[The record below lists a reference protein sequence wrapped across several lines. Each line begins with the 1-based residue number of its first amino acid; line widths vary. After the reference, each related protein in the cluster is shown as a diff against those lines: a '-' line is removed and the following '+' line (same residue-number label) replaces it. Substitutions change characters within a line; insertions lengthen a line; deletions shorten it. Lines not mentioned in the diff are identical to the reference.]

1 MSLTVQNRVNEFLRN
16 ATGDFLDL
24 RDGWSGWKVHRAAF
38 RATALKSV
46 QQLRC
51 DVDRHLRDILQHAFL
66 TCPYYRDT
74 WRSVGFDGTARNAAQ
89 SLTALPLISKET
101 VRLHRE
107 TLRSQAY
114 SEAQLEVAYT
124 GGTTTTPTR
133 FYRDRGCR
141 IVRTGRQWGIL
152 ERCGYRRGL
161 RRALVWGVRADLA
174 LPTASWNFRQWL
186 RQFAE
191 NQDVLACATITE
203 RDLAVFYQRLRESRP
218 PVMYGY
224 PSALAELATYIL
236 ENHLSPLRGSATIT
250 TAERLTANQRELFE
264 KAFGGEVFNLYCTR
278 EHGCIGFECSR
289 HHGFHIDA
297 ESVFLEVTRDGATL
311 GPGQTGEITITDLVN
326 RGMPMIRHV
335 TGDLGQLSV
344 EPCEC
349 GCHLPLLVGL
359 SGRDT
364 DVIYTPEGRRVPGV
378 PLLLELF
385 ADIEA
390 IRSVQFI
397 QDAVESVE
405 VKVVAPNGLS
415 DSDEQR
421 ARAELRQHLG
431 EAIEIRI
438 RVVPSIDRS
447 PTSGKFR
454 EVVSHIKPPLRSE
467 SRVLATPGATVDS
480 EG

>member
-1 MSLTVQNRVNEFLRN
+1 MNGLLRN
-16 ATGDFLDL
+16 AAADLLDL

-46 QQLRC
+46 QQLRS
-51 DVDRHLRDILQHAFL
+51 DVERHLRDILQHAFR
-66 TCPYYRDT
+66 TCPYYRDA
-74 WRSVGFDGTARNAAQ
+74 WRSVGFDGATANAAQ

-101 VRLHRE
+101 VRSHRE
-107 TLRSQAY
+107 TLRSQLY
-114 SEAQLEVAYT
+114 SAAQLDSAFT

-133 FYRDRGCR
+133 FYRDRQCR
-141 IVRTGRQWGIL
+141 IVRIGRQWGIL

-161 RRALVWGVRADLA
+161 RRAMVWGVRTDLS
-174 LPTASWNFRQWL
+174 LPTASRSLRQWL

-203 RDLAVFYQRLRESRP
+203 RDLAAFYQRLRESQP

-236 ENHLSPLRGSATIT
+236 ENRYAPLRGSATIT
-250 TAERLTANQRELFE
+250 TAERLTANQRQLFE
-264 KAFGGEVFNLYCTR
+264 QAFGGEVFNLYCSR

-297 ESVFLEVTRDGATL
+297 ESVLVEITRDGATL

-335 TGDLGQLSV
+335 TGDIGQLSV
-344 EPCEC
+344 EPCAC
-349 GCHLPLLVGL
+349 GSHLPLLVGL
-359 SGRDT
+359 NGRDV
-364 DVIYTPEGRRVPGV
+364 DVIYTPDGRRVPGV

-385 ADIEA
+385 ADIGT
-390 IRSVQFI
+390 IRSVQFV
-397 QDAVESVE
+397 QDALESVE
-405 VKVVAPNGLS
+405 VRVVAPDGLS
-415 DSDEQR
+415 DSDEHR
-421 ARAELRQHLG
+421 ARAELRRHLG

-447 PTSGKFR
+447 PTSGKIR
-454 EVVSHIKPPLRSE
+454 EIVSNIRPPSRSG
-467 SRVLATPGATVDS
+467 SRVLS
-480 EG
+480 